1 MKNIFITIL
10 FLVCSSISFSQADS
24 TSVSFVSYWSIG
36 DSYDFKITKINQE
49 WKNDEMVKDQT
60 NSYVANFTV
69 IDSTDTSYT
78 IKWSYENQLQNF
90 SQLPEELVKNFSKNQ
105 VTEIIYKTSE
115 VGDFV
120 EVVNWKEISNQMNQM
135 IDEVVDFVTKN
146 DKSLR
151 ISVAQTMQTFRKI
164 YSSKEGIEGF
174 ILKELQYFHF
184 PMGLEFETT
193 EPFVYED
200 ELPNML
206 GGNPIKADGKMYF
219 ESVDFEEG
227 FCIFKQELNLNEA
240 DTKAMLKL
248 VYTQMQMDKAEI
260 DRIMESTKFIINDI
274 NHFEYYFYPG
284 IPHKIETSRETIFNL
299 KEIQGKKIE
308 KNIIELIYQE

>member
-10 FLVCSSISFSQADS
+10 FLVCSSITFSQADS

-60 NSYVANFTV
+60 NSYIANFTV
-69 IDSTDTSYT
+69 IDSTETSYT

-120 EVVNWKEISNQMNQM
+120 EVVNWKEISNQMNKM

-146 DKSLR
+146 DKSLK

-184 PMGLEFETT
+184 PMGLEFETS
-193 EPFVYED
+193 EPIVYED

-260 DRIMESTKFIINDI
+260 DRIMESSKFIVNDI